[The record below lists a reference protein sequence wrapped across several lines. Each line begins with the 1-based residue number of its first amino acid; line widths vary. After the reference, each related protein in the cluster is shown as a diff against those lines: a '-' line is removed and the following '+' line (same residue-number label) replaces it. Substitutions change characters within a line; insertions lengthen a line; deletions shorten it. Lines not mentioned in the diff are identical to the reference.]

1 MAQPIAHSEL
11 SALEES
17 TLARSVLNIW
27 VFNGNITFSSTEE
40 PKSPLSAV
48 KVLYR
53 LVSEEE
59 ANKMLESMTSD
70 VQDIALPADAI
81 DAVTGV
87 LGKSNNL
94 LPESDR
100 HFREWTVGLLE
111 KWVAPPSV
119 MYVVKASRLEQI

>member
-1 MAQPIAHSEL
+1 MTQPMSHSEL
-11 SALEES
+11 SALEQG
-17 TLARSVLNIW
+17 THTRSLLNIW

-53 LVSEEE
+53 LVGEEE

-70 VQDIALPADAI
+70 VQDIALPADGI
-81 DAVTGV
+81 DTVTGI

-111 KWVAPPSV
+111 KWVAH
-119 MYVVKASRLEQI
+119 R